1 MNTILIS
8 VIIPTYKAESF
19 IANTIETVQKQ
30 TLKDIEIILVD
41 DGSPDKTGEI
51 CDSYAANDSR
61 IQVIHK
67 VNGGQSSARN
77 AGIKAARGE
86 YIGFMDHDD
95 IVEPKWCEVLYQNAK
110 EHNADISGVSYITQD
125 EKGVIT
131 HNQHT
136 NKVYVFDNRQ
146 GVKEYLSRQLM
157 DIYVWTKIYKKTF
170 VEEHEI
176 YFEEGKSD
184 EDFLYNHK
192 AFFNAQ
198 RSVYADVPLYLYKE
212 YATSTCRTLYK
223 KDVKKYLGD
232 TLYRVSKIEN
242 DVAKK
247 YPDYLSLAKIQK
259 LKACFRMLYVLSLY
273 EKETILPY
281 YKEIK
286 KYIEKNPCIVIKERT
301 HWGMTLAGTV
311 LAVIT
316 PSSLYLKIKQ
326 WKHKKG

>member
-95 IVEPKWCEVLYQNAK
+95 IVEPNWCEVLYQNAK

-131 HNQHT
+131 HNQQT

-198 RSVYADVPLYLYKE
+198 RSVYADTPLYLYME

-223 KDVKKYLGD
+223 KDIKKYLSD
-232 TLYRVSKIEN
+232 TLYRVNKVEN
-242 DVAKK
+242 EVAQN
-247 YPDYLSLAKIQK
+247 YPEFISLAKIQK
-259 LKACFRMLYVLSLY
+259 IKAFFRLLYAISLN
-273 EKETILPY
+273 KKDDVAPY
-281 YKEIK
+281 YLEIK
-286 KYIEKNPCIVIKERT
+286 KYLENNADFVIKERK
-301 HWGMTLAGTV
+301 HWGMTWFGTMLA
-311 LAVIT
+311 AYM
-316 PSSLYLKIKQ
+316 PPALYLAIK
-326 WKHKKG
+326 KYRH